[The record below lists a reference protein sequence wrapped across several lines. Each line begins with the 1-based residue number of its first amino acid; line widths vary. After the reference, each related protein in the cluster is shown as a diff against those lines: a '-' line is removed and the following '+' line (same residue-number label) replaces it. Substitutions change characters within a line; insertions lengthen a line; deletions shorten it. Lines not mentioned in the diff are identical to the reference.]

1 MNKEYR
7 MMKDNI
13 NRYSLSRR
21 RFVQAAAVAT
31 VGMSLPGFA
40 RHRQHPLIDNFG
52 LQLYTVRE
60 PLVAQPQQTIE
71 VIRAAGY
78 RQVELFDT
86 QLLSKL
92 HAVFKGLGIAI
103 NSAHVLPPL
112 ITGNWNPL
120 TSTGVKQPPAD
131 YTLERAVEQAAQ
143 YGLTDLVFPYLF
155 PEDRGG
161 IDVYKKLAEK
171 LSRAGEICQR
181 SGIQLSY
188 HHHAFEFQA
197 MEDTSPFQL
206 LMEGTDAALM
216 TLEVDVFWVSVAG
229 MDPAKFIRDHA
240 GRVRMLHLKDKKE
253 GLPTSFLDSS
263 LPPDAFQPVGS
274 GVLDFTDILRAA
286 EAAGVKHCFVEQDQ
300 SPDPLVAIGESSAYL
315 KSLFDGGR

>member
-7 MMKDNI
+7 MSKDNTNI
-13 NRYSLSRR
+13 FGLSRR
-21 RFVQAAAVAT
+21 RFVQATAVAA
-31 VGMSLPGFA
+31 VGMSVPGFSDA
-40 RHRQHPLIDNFG
+40 RTYPLIENLG

-60 PLVAQPQQTIE
+60 PFVAQPQQTIE
-71 VIRAAGY
+71 AIRAAGY

-86 QLLSKL
+86 QLLPKL
-92 HAVFKGLGIAI
+92 QPVFKGLGIAI

-120 TSTGVKQPPAD
+120 VSTGVKQPPAD
-131 YTLERAVEQAAQ
+131 YTFERAVEQAAK

-161 IDVYKKLAEK
+161 IDVYQRLAEK
-171 LSRAGEICQR
+171 LNRAGETCQQA
-181 SGIQLSY
+181 GIQLSY

-197 MEDTSPFQL
+197 MEDSSPFQL
-206 LMEGTDAALM
+206 LTEGTDAALV

-229 MDPAKFIRDHA
+229 MDPAQFIRDHA
-240 GRVRMLHLKDKKE
+240 GRVRMLHLKDKRE

-274 GVLDFTDILRAA
+274 GVLDFAEILRAA
-286 EAAGVKHCFVEQDQ
+286 NEVGVRHAFVEQDH
-300 SPDPLVAIGESSAYL
+300 SPDPLAAIQQSSEYL
-315 KSLFDGGR
+315 KSLRD

>member
-1 MNKEYR
+1 
-7 MMKDNI
+7 MMKDNTS
-13 NRYSLSRR
+13 RFGSSRR
-21 RFVQAAAVAT
+21 RFVQTTAAAAV
-31 VGMSLPGFA
+31 VMSVPGFA
-40 RHRQHPLIDNFG
+40 REPSHPLIDNLG

-71 VIRAAGY
+71 AIRAAGY

-86 QLLSKL
+86 QLLPKL

-103 NSAHVLPPL
+103 NSSHVLPPL

-120 TSTGVKQPPAD
+120 VSMGVKQPSTD
-131 YTLERAVEQAAQ
+131 YTFERVVEQAAE

-161 IDVYKKLAEK
+161 IDVYKKLAEQ
-171 LSRAGEICQR
+171 LSKAGEVCQR

-188 HHHAFEFQA
+188 HNHAFEFQA

-206 LMEGTDAALM
+206 LTEGTDATLVAL
-216 TLEVDVFWVSVAG
+216 EIDVFWVSVAG
-229 MDPAKFIRDHA
+229 MDPAKFIRDQA
-240 GRVRMLHLKDKKE
+240 GRVRMLHLKDKRE

-274 GVLDFTDILRAA
+274 GVLDFPEILRAA
-286 EAAGVKHCFVEQDQ
+286 EAVGVKYAFVEQDQ
-300 SPDPLVAIGESSAYL
+300 SPDPLAASQQSSTYL
-315 KSLFDGGR
+315 KGLRN

>member
-1 MNKEYR
+1 MMNKEHR
-7 MMKDNI
+7 MLKGK
-13 NRYSLSRR
+13 YTKTSLSRR
-21 RFVQAAAVAT
+21 RFVQTTAAAAA
-31 VGMSLPGFA
+31 GMSLPGFS
-40 RHRQHPLIDNFG
+40 RELSHPLVDNLG

-71 VIRAAGY
+71 AIRTAGY

-86 QLLSKL
+86 QLLPKL
-92 HAVFKGLGIAI
+92 HPVFNGLGIAI
-103 NSAHVLPPL
+103 NSSHFLPPL

-120 TSTGVKQPPAD
+120 VSTGVKPPPAD
-131 YTLERAVEQAAQ
+131 YTFERVVEQAAQ

-161 IDVYKKLAEK
+161 IDIYKKLAEQ
-171 LSRAGEICQR
+171 LSKAGEICQR
-181 SGIQLSY
+181 SSIQLSY
-188 HHHAFEFQA
+188 HNHAFEFQA

-206 LMEGTDAALM
+206 LMEGTDAALV

-253 GLPTSFLDSS
+253 GLSTTFLDSS
-263 LPPDAFQPVGS
+263 LPPDAFRPVGS
-274 GVLDFTDILRAA
+274 GVLNFPEILRAA
-286 EAAGVKHCFVEQDQ
+286 EAVGVEYAFVEQDH
-300 SPDPLVAIGESSAYL
+300 SPDPLAAIEQSSTYL
-315 KSLFDGGR
+315 KGLRD

>member
-1 MNKEYR
+1 
-7 MMKDNI
+7 MMKDNTS
-13 NRYSLSRR
+13 RFSSSRR
-21 RFVQAAAVAT
+21 RFVQATAAAA
-31 VGMSLPGFA
+31 VGMSVPGFA
-40 RHRQHPLIDNFG
+40 RKLSHPLIDNLG

-71 VIRAAGY
+71 AIRAAGY

-86 QLLSKL
+86 QLLPKL
-92 HAVFKGLGIAI
+92 QPVFKGLGITI

-120 TSTGVKQPPAD
+120 VSMVVKQPPAD
-131 YTLERAVEQAAQ
+131 YTFGRAVEQAAE

-161 IDVYKKLAEK
+161 IDVYKKLAER
-171 LSRAGEICQR
+171 LSRAGEICQQ

-188 HHHAFEFQA
+188 HNHAFEFQA

-206 LMEGTDAALM
+206 LMEGTDA
-216 TLEVDVFWVSVAG
+216 TLVTFEIDVFWVSVAG
-229 MDPAKFIRDHA
+229 MDPSKFIRDHA
-240 GRVRMLHLKDKKE
+240 GRVRMLHLKDKKD
-253 GLPTSFLDSS
+253 GLATSFLDSS
-263 LPPDAFQPVGS
+263 LPPDAFQPVGK
-274 GVLDFTDILRAA
+274 GVLDFPEILRAA
-286 EAAGVKHCFVEQDQ
+286 EAVGVKHCFVEQDQ

-315 KSLFDGGR
+315 TGLFDSDR

>member
-7 MMKDNI
+7 KSKDDI
-13 NRYSLSRR
+13 KIASLSRR
-21 RFVQAAAVAT
+21 QFVQAAAVAT

-40 RHRQHPLIDNFG
+40 RHRQHPLTDNLG

-71 VIRAAGY
+71 AIRAAGY
-78 RQVELFDT
+78 RQVELFNT
-86 QLLSKL
+86 QLLPQL
-92 HAVFKGLGIAI
+92 QPVFKGLGIAI
-103 NSAHVLPPL
+103 NSSHVLPPL

-120 TSTGVKQPPAD
+120 TSTGVKKPPAD
-131 YTLERAVEQAAQ
+131 YTFERAVEQAAQ

-161 IDVYKKLAEK
+161 IDVYKNLAEK
-171 LSRAGEICQR
+171 LSRAGETCQQ

-206 LMEGTDAALM
+206 LTEGTDAALV

-229 MDPAKFIRDHA
+229 MDPAKFIRDHD

-274 GVLDFTDILRAA
+274 GVLDFPEILRAV
-286 EAAGVKHCFVEQDQ
+286 EEVGVKHCFVEQDQ

>member
-1 MNKEYR
+1 MNEDR
-7 MMKDNI
+7 MSKDNK
-13 NRYSLSRR
+13 NKASLSRR
-21 RFVQAAAVAT
+21 RFVQATAVAT
-31 VGMSLPGFA
+31 VGMSLPGFSDA
-40 RHRQHPLIDNFG
+40 RTYPLIDNLG

-71 VIRAAGY
+71 TIRAAGY
-78 RQVELFDT
+78 RQIELFDT
-86 QLLSKL
+86 QLLPKL

-103 NSAHVLPPL
+103 NSSHFLPPL

-120 TSTGVKQPPAD
+120 VSIGVKPPPAE
-131 YTLERAVEQAAQ
+131 YTFERAVEQAAK

-161 IDVYKKLAEK
+161 IDVYKNLAEK
-171 LSRAGEICQR
+171 LNRAGETCQW

-188 HHHAFEFQA
+188 HNHAFEFQA

-206 LMEGTDAALM
+206 LTEGTDAALM

-274 GVLDFTDILRAA
+274 GVLDFAEILRAV
-286 EAAGVKHCFVEQDQ
+286 EAVGVKHCFVEQDQ
-300 SPDPLVAIGESSAYL
+300 SPEPLVAIGESSAYL

>member
-1 MNKEYR
+1 MVHKKYR
-7 MMKDNI
+7 MMKDNTK
-13 NRYSLSRR
+13 RFSLSRR
-21 RFVQAAAVAT
+21 QFVQATAAAAV
-31 VGMSLPGFA
+31 GMNLPGFA
-40 RHRQHPLIDNFG
+40 SSQSHPLIDNLG

-60 PLVAQPQQTIE
+60 PLVARPQQTIE
-71 VIRAAGY
+71 AIRAAGY

-86 QLLSKL
+86 QLLPKL

-103 NSAHVLPPL
+103 NSSHFLPPL
-112 ITGNWNPL
+112 ITSNWNPL
-120 TSTGVKQPPAD
+120 VSMGVKPPPAD
-131 YTLERAVEQAAQ
+131 YTFERVVEQAAE

-161 IDVYKKLAEK
+161 IDIYKNLAEQ
-171 LSRAGEICQR
+171 LSKAGEICQR

-188 HHHAFEFQA
+188 HNHAFEFQS

-206 LMEGTDAALM
+206 LIEGTDATLV

-240 GRVRMLHLKDKKE
+240 GQVRMLHLKDKKD
-253 GLPTSFLDSS
+253 GLSPTFLDSS

-274 GVLDFTDILRAA
+274 GVLNFPNILRAA
-286 EAAGVKHCFVEQDQ
+286 EAAGAKHCFVEQDH
-300 SPDPLVAIGESSAYL
+300 SPDPLVAIERSSTYL
-315 KSLFDGGR
+315 KGLRN